1 MRLLR
6 LLLLLVL
13 VAGLLPACNTVNLA
27 TAWATGRIGFSEA
40 QLQRFLDR
48 RYPRDFDRLNG
59 LVTITL
65 SNPHVVIPADGHRLR
80 LSFDMGMG
88 ALGSR
93 GSRGGHVTL
102 VTGLRYVPGTG
113 ALYCDQP
120 TLERFDLPG
129 TGSLLGMGT
138 RGIVN
143 ALVEDFARREPIY
156 RMDDDLL
163 KHLPAGKMIGA
174 VTIEHG
180 KVVVRLTD
188 APPR

>member
-6 LLLLLVL
+6 PLLLVL
-13 VAGLLPACNTVNLA
+13 LATSLLPACSTVDLA
-27 TAWATGRIGFSEA
+27 TAWASGRIGFSQG

-59 LVTITL
+59 LVTVTL
-65 SNPHVVIPADGHRLR
+65 SNPRLEIPAAGNRLR
-80 LSFDMGMG
+80 LSFDMGVG
-88 ALGSR
+88 AFGSR
-93 GSRGGHVTL
+93 GSHGGHVTL
-102 VTGLRYVPGTG
+102 LTGLRYVPGTG

-129 TGSLLGMGT
+129 TGSLLGAGA
-138 RGIVN
+138 RSVVN
-143 ALVEDFARREPIY
+143 ALVNDFARREPIY
-156 RMDDDLL
+156 RMDDALL
-163 KHLPAGKMIGA
+163 KHLPAGKAIGS

-180 KVVVRLTD
+180 EVVVRLVD

>member
-1 MRLLR
+1 MRPLR
-6 LLLLLVL
+6 ILLLLVL
-13 VAGLLPACNTVNLA
+13 SALWLPACSTVDLA
-27 TAWATGRIGFSEA
+27 SAWATGRIGFSQA

-59 LVTITL
+59 LVTVTL
-65 SNPHVVIPADGHRLR
+65 SNPQLVIPADGDRLR
-80 LSFDMGMG
+80 VSFDMGVG

-93 GSRGGHVTL
+93 GSGGGHVTL
-102 VTGLRYVPGTG
+102 LTGLRYVPGTG
-113 ALYCDQP
+113 ALYCDRPQ
-120 TLERFDLPG
+120 LERFDLPG

-138 RGIVN
+138 RSIVN

-163 KHLPAGKMIGA
+163 RHLPEGKAIGS
-174 VTIEHG
+174 VVIEHG
-180 KVVVRLTD
+180 KVVVRLTN